1 MVYTKHSFSLY
12 HPYLCPPPYK
22 IWKETSYGVCFIMA
36 VLFLSSNEVCFWV
49 FDGQKDAV
57 STSHS
62 SQPNTVEYDMAMD
75 WVLLQEKSEFSRK
88 MLYKVLNIFR
98 TSL

>member
-1 MVYTKHSFSLY
+1 
-12 HPYLCPPPYK
+12 
-22 IWKETSYGVCFIMA
+22 MA

-57 STSHS
+57 STSHC

-88 MLYKVLNIFR
+88 MLYKVLNIFK